1 MRIIP
6 NFSIF
11 LMTIERFNRYIY
23 IKKDNGISSRQDS
36 YKPDNCKKRAKYTAW
51 P

>member
-23 IKKDNGISSRQDS
+23 IKNIRGNSKSR
-36 YKPDNCKKRAKYTAW
+36 
-51 P
+51 